1 MGKIIEKLKEI
12 GKNWIKQF
20 GEIAIIAITVI
31 LSAFT
36 LGKIK
41 DIIEIR
47 DYKKKE
53 EIKDSIDETKQTVE
67 EIKDDITESVEYNPF
82 HNGHLYHIR
91 ESVEQTEEI
100 KDSINNNQ
108 KASNKTEKDY
118 ISKQKKAAKKAG
130 FVKKRIK
137 R

>member
-67 EIKDDITESVEYNPF
+67 EINFYTKHKRNPDVPF
-82 HNGHLYHIR
+82 HLEAE
-91 ESVEQTEEI
+91 ES
-100 KDSINNNQ
+100 
-108 KASNKTEKDY
+108 
-118 ISKQKKAAKKAG
+118 AG
-130 FVKKRIK
+130 TIQIF
-137 R
+137 

>member
-20 GEIAIIAITVI
+20 GEMAIIAITVI

-67 EIKDDITESVEYNPF
+67 EIKDDITESVE
-82 HNGHLYHIR
+82 
-91 ESVEQTEEI
+91 QTEEI

-108 KASNKTEKDY
+108 KISDKTEKDY

-130 FVKKRIK
+130 FVKKQIK

>member
-20 GEIAIIAITVI
+20 GEIAIVAITVI

-47 DYKKKE
+47 DYKKK
-53 EIKDSIDETKQTVE
+53 
-67 EIKDDITESVEYNPF
+67 
-82 HNGHLYHIR
+82 
-91 ESVEQTEEI
+91 
-100 KDSINNNQ
+100 
-108 KASNKTEKDY
+108 
-118 ISKQKKAAKKAG
+118 
-130 FVKKRIK
+130 
-137 R
+137 

>member
-67 EIKDDITESVEYNPF
+67 
-82 HNGHLYHIR
+82 
-91 ESVEQTEEI
+91 QTEEI
-100 KDSINNNQ
+100 KDSINKNQ

-118 ISKQKKAAKKAG
+118 ISKQKKAPKKAG
-130 FVKKRIK
+130 FVKKQIK